1 MIPQVPMLCPTFKC
15 RLSVNARTCEQTS
28 WRSSRRAHLTPKNIV
43 ATNVKEK
50 KDIVLAHGMDKAD
63 EEKMNE
69 DIGDDYKRAKQT
81 NGDEETHTQ
90 CNADL

>member
-1 MIPQVPMLCPTFKC
+1 M
-15 RLSVNARTCEQTS
+15 
-28 WRSSRRAHLTPKNIV
+28 TPKNIV
-43 ATNVKEK
+43 ATKGKEK
-50 KDIVLAHGMDKAD
+50 KHIVLAHGMDKAD

-69 DIGDDYKRAKQT
+69 NIGDDHNKKKAKQT

>member
-15 RLSVNARTCEQTS
+15 RLSVNARTYEQTS
-28 WRSSRRAHLTPKNIV
+28 WQRGTLDTKNIV
-43 ATNVKEK
+43 ATSVKEK

-69 DIGDDYKRAKQT
+69 NIGDDYKRAKQT